1 MEGNFVSDISDVIL
15 THYKKKE
22 FEEIYDYIDT
32 SINDLDSFMNT
43 DSAYRL
49 QQDIAF
55 LNTSLLNDISKYV
68 NSKHESPIETKQKD
82 TYEQQSKSTEIN
94 LVHKYF
100 YLIFKLLV
108 IFALIVLI
116 YMKTIA
122 SSSDSD
128 PQLSGKSSLIY

>member
-1 MEGNFVSDISDVIL
+1 GNFVSDISDVIL
-15 THYKKKE
+15 THYNEKE
-22 FEEIYDYIDT
+22 FEEIYDYIDA
-32 SINDLDSFMNT
+32 SINDLESSMNT

-68 NSKHESPIETKQKD
+68 NSKHETPIETKQKD

-108 IFALIVLI
+108 VFALIVLV
-116 YMKTIA
+116 YMKTMA
-122 SSSDSD
+122 SSSDSS

>member
-15 THYKKKE
+15 THYNKKE

-32 SINDLDSFMNT
+32 SINDLDSAMNT

-108 IFALIVLI
+108 IFALIVLV
-116 YMKTIA
+116 YMKTMA
-122 SSSDSD
+122 SSSDSS

>member
-15 THYKKKE
+15 THYNKKE

-32 SINDLDSFMNT
+32 SINDLESAMNT

-108 IFALIVLI
+108 IFALIVLV
-116 YMKTIA
+116 YMKTMA
-122 SSSDSD
+122 SSSDSS

>member
-15 THYKKKE
+15 THYNKKE

-32 SINDLDSFMNT
+32 SINDLHTAMNT

-122 SSSDSD
+122 SSSDSA

>member
-15 THYKKKE
+15 THYNKKE

-122 SSSDSD
+122 SSSDSA

>member
-15 THYKKKE
+15 THYNEKE
-22 FEEIYDYIDT
+22 FEEIYDYIDA
-32 SINDLDSFMNT
+32 SINDLESSMNT

-68 NSKHESPIETKQKD
+68 NSKHETPIETKQKD

-108 IFALIVLI
+108 VFALIVLV
-116 YMKTIA
+116 YMKTMA
-122 SSSDSD
+122 SSSDSS

>member
-1 MEGNFVSDISDVIL
+1 MEGNFVSDISGVIL
-15 THYKKKE
+15 THYNKKE

-32 SINDLDSFMNT
+32 SINDLDSSMNT

-68 NSKHESPIETKQKD
+68 NSKHESPIETKKD

-122 SSSDSD
+122 SSSDST

>member
-1 MEGNFVSDISDVIL
+1 MEGNFVSDISGVIL
-15 THYKKKE
+15 THYNKKE

-32 SINDLDSFMNT
+32 SINDLDSSMNT

-68 NSKHESPIETKQKD
+68 NSKHESPIETKPKD

-122 SSSDSD
+122 SSSDST

>member
-15 THYKKKE
+15 THYNKKE

-32 SINDLDSFMNT
+32 SINDLDSSMNT

-68 NSKHESPIETKQKD
+68 NSKHESPIETKKD

-122 SSSDSD
+122 SSSDST

>member
-15 THYKKKE
+15 THYNKKE
-22 FEEIYDYIDT
+22 FEEIYDYIDA
-32 SINDLDSFMNT
+32 SINDLDSSMNT

-68 NSKHESPIETKQKD
+68 NSKHESPIETKQD

-108 IFALIVLI
+108 VFALIVLV
-116 YMKTIA
+116 YMKIIA
-122 SSSDSD
+122 SSSDSA

>member
-1 MEGNFVSDISDVIL
+1 MEGNFVYDISGVIL
-15 THYKKKE
+15 THYNKKE

-32 SINDLDSFMNT
+32 SINDLESSMNT

-68 NSKHESPIETKQKD
+68 NSKHESPIETKKKD

-116 YMKTIA
+116 YMKTTA
-122 SSSDSD
+122 SSSDSA

>member
-15 THYKKKE
+15 THYNKKE
-22 FEEIYDYIDT
+22 FEEIYDNIDT
-32 SINDLDSFMNT
+32 SINDLDSSMNT

-68 NSKHESPIETKQKD
+68 NSKHETPIETKQKD

-108 IFALIVLI
+108 VFALIVLV
-116 YMKTIA
+116 YMKIIA
-122 SSSDSD
+122 SSSDSS
-128 PQLSGKSSLIY
+128 PQLSGNSSLIY

>member
-15 THYKKKE
+15 THYNKKE

-32 SINDLDSFMNT
+32 SINDLDSSMNT

-68 NSKHESPIETKQKD
+68 NSKHESPIETKKKD

-108 IFALIVLI
+108 VFALIVLV
-116 YMKTIA
+116 YMKIIA
-122 SSSDSD
+122 SSSDSA

>member
-15 THYKKKE
+15 THYNEKE
-22 FEEIYDYIDT
+22 FEEIYDYIDA
-32 SINDLDSFMNT
+32 SINDLESSMNT

-68 NSKHESPIETKQKD
+68 NSKHETPIETKQKD

-122 SSSDSD
+122 SSSDSA